1 MSGCIAPMKTGSADA
16 WEREWIIQRRQSAR
30 TVRLMPAQSVGRWP
44 AWFAGLLA
52 GDWQVQTAGHFEV
65 EGDVGDVDTELG
77 DVPFKA
83 SQVVNQC
90 VEVGEV
96 PSPTRGMGSW

>member
-1 MSGCIAPMKTGSADA
+1 MEPEGAEAVEEGLCFTHEDGVGRRLK
-16 WEREWIIQRRQSAR
+16 REWGIQRRQSAR
-30 TVRLMPAQSVGRWP
+30 TVRLMPAKSVGRWP

-52 GDWQVQTAGHFEV
+52 GDRQVQAAGHFEV
-65 EGDVGDVDTELG
+65 EDDVGDVDAELG

-90 VEVGEV
+90 VEV
-96 PSPTRGMGSW
+96 